1 MRCRTPFRPFFAA
14 SSLVLVPALLAF
26 GQASEEACAGD
37 SPSPRDRL
45 ASIEMMQQDSL
56 DRYRRDSDAARDIEQ
71 REQAG
76 ARYRSEIARAIDA
89 AMDLAAEVPR
99 DPVAGAALRF
109 AVLTSRG
116 QDAEKMIP
124 ALEALGRDHA
134 REPGMGKFCEQ
145 ITAAYER
152 FPAAGSLI
160 RAVLEQNPG
169 RIERGAACHALATL
183 LANQAFTIR
192 LLRTSPA
199 ELRRYRP
206 RFERIREI
214 WEEDLGKEVI
224 DRYIARDP
232 GALEAEADAL
242 LGRIVAEFGP
252 VPAPSE
258 QDHRSL
264 ADIARGELFARRNL
278 AVGKPAPD
286 IEGRDHE
293 GKSFRLGEY
302 RGKVVLLTFSGNWCG
317 PCRSMYPEERELVKR
332 LGNRP
337 FALLSVNTDE
347 DVETLRRS
355 IASGEIT
362 WRCWADSGW
371 DGPISTSW
379 GVAHFPTIYLLDGKG
394 IIRRKLFRGDSI
406 DHAIEDLFDEMTAVD
421 ASPRR

>member
-1 MRCRTPFRPFFAA
+1 MRCRTRFGPHFAA
-14 SSLVLVPALLAF
+14 SSWILVSAFLAF
-26 GQASEEACAGD
+26 GQPRGRACAED
-37 SPSPRDRL
+37 TPSSRDRL
-45 ASIEMMQQDSL
+45 ASIERMPQDSL
-56 DRYRRDSDAARDIEQ
+56 DRYRRDSDAARNVEQ

-76 ARYRSEIARAIDA
+76 ARYRAEIARAIDA
-89 AMDLAAEVPR
+89 AMDLAGEFPR
-99 DPVAGAALRF
+99 GPVAGVALRF

-116 QDAEKMIP
+116 QDTEKAIP
-124 ALEALGRDHA
+124 ALEALRRDHA

-152 FPAAGSLI
+152 FPAAESLI
-160 RAVLEQNPG
+160 RAVLDQNPD
-169 RIERGAACHALATL
+169 RVEKGAACHALATL

-192 LLRTSPA
+192 LLRTNPA

-206 RFERIREI
+206 RFERIRAS
-214 WEEDLGKEVI
+214 WEEAIGREATE
-224 DRYIARDP
+224 RYIAKDP
-232 GALEAEADAL
+232 VTLDEEADAL
-242 LGRIVAEFGP
+242 LDRITSEFGSVP
-252 VPAPSE
+252 VLVE
-258 QDHRSL
+258 QDKRSL

-278 AVGKPAPD
+278 VVGKPAPD

-293 GKSFRLGEY
+293 GKSFRLSEY

-371 DGPISTSW
+371 DGPITTSW
-379 GVAHFPTIYLLDGKG
+379 GVAHFPTVYLLDGKG